1 MSELTTVAR
10 PYAKAAFD
18 YALENSAVEK
28 WQEMLFFS
36 AEVAKNE
43 AVGELLSGS
52 LAATKLADLFI
63 NICGEQVDDKI
74 QNFIKV
80 LAENGRL
87 AALPAILALFNEL
100 KATYDK
106 EVDVDVTS
114 AAELSA
120 KQQEELG
127 ASLEKRLARK
137 VKLHCNVDPSLV
149 AGLVIKAGDTV
160 IDGSVKSKLGRLS
173 DALQA

>member
-18 YALENSAVEK
+18 YALENSAVGK
-28 WQEMLFFS
+28 WQEMLMFA
-36 AEVAKNE
+36 AEVANNDTIK
-43 AVGELLSGS
+43 ELVSGS
-52 LAATKLADLFI
+52 LASEKLASLF
-63 NICGEQVDDKI
+63 NGVCDDQLDDKG

-80 LAENGRL
+80 LAENRRL
-87 AALPAILALFNEL
+87 QALPEILSLFNEF
-100 KATYDK
+100 KAEYDK
-106 EVDVDVTS
+106 EIDVDVKS
-114 AAELSA
+114 ATDLSA

-137 VKLHCNVDPSLV
+137 VKLHCSVDPLLV
-149 AGLVIKAGDTV
+149 AGMIIRAGDTV
-160 IDGSVKSKLGRLS
+160 IDGSVKSKLGRLA